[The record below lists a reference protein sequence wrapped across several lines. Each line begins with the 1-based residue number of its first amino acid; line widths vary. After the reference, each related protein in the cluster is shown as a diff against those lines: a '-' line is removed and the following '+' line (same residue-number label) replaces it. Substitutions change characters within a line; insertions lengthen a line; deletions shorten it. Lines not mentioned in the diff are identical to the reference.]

1 MKSFVT
7 GSHAYGT
14 PNENSD
20 IDLVVFVDPNDTFK
34 LIEHADS
41 NNGCSNGSGG
51 PDDVSLRF
59 GKLNLIVLAD
69 EEKFHLWKEAT
80 DALIGLRP
88 VSRERAVDWHR
99 YKVDFE
105 LAERRRRVSEIEA
118 QQEVQQAWNP

>member
-20 IDLVVFVDPNDTFK
+20 IDLVVLLEGSDTFK

-41 NNGCSNGSGG
+41 NNGCLNGSGG

-69 EEKFHLWKEAT
+69 EEKFHLWKAAT
-80 DALIGLRP
+80 DTLTARRP
-88 VSRERAVDWHR
+88 VTRQEAVDYHR
-99 YKVDFE
+99 FAVDFE
-105 LAERRRRVSEIEA
+105 MAERTRRVSEIESQAA
-118 QQEVQQAWNP
+118 QRAWNP